1 MANVWYSAI
10 QRKLPISI
18 STSFP
23 ILKTSNMLTKKEIYA
38 NCWFTPP
45 GFVASVNDTVP
56 TGIVDVSLFSSS
68 FDL

>member
-23 ILKTSNMLTKKEIYA
+23 ILKTSNMLTKKK
-38 NCWFTPP
+38 FTPIV
-45 GFVASVNDTVP
+45 GSHLLVLSLASMIP
-56 TGIVDVSLFSSS
+56 SLQA
-68 FDL
+68 